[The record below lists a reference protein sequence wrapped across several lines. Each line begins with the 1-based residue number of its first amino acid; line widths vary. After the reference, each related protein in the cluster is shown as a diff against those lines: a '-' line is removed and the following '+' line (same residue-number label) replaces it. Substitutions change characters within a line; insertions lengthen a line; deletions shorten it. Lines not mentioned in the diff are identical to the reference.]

1 MLHITNGSSVSLSDS
16 GLGGDILFWVDTL
29 YEGPVPAGLTH
40 DELTRLRD
48 TYFSGHLLAQRDAAI
63 AASLASD
70 EIALWFEHDLYD
82 QLQLI
87 QILDQLAARGPSGV
101 SLIAIQDY
109 LGHLTGE
116 QLAALW
122 PARRPVSVAA
132 LQLASAAW
140 AAFRS
145 PDPTAIE
152 RLLRSDCRELP
163 FLAAALERYLEQFP
177 WVDNGLNR
185 TERQILSLID
195 AGHRTFPALFRADQQ
210 TEPWI
215 FMGDTSYRYY
225 LTGIMT
231 CPHPLVEEIGGKY
244 RVTQTGREVQSGR
257 ADHIRLNGIN
267 RWLGGVHLEGSE
279 ARWRWSEAKRR
290 LIPH

>member
-1 MLHITNGSSVSLSDS
+1 TTRRALACAPAGECGCPATRVCR
-16 GLGGDILFWVDTL
+16 LGG
-29 YEGPVPAGLTH
+29 VPLARPYRDRTSSAK
-40 DELTRLRD
+40 RLPR
-48 TYFSGHLLAQRDAAI
+48 
-63 AASLASD
+63 
-70 EIALWFEHDLYD
+70 
-82 QLQLI
+82 
-87 QILDQLAARGPSGV
+87 
-101 SLIAIQDY
+101 
-109 LGHLTGE
+109 
-116 QLAALW
+116 
-122 PARRPVSVAA
+122 VAV
-132 LQLASAAW
+132 
-140 AAFRS
+140 
-145 PDPTAIE
+145 PC
-152 RLLRSDCRELP
+152 CR
-163 FLAAALERYLEQFP
+163 LERYLEQFP